1 MTPLEKI
8 IGEIIAAEGP
18 MPIDRYMGLC
28 LGHPVH
34 GYYMSRDPFG
44 EQGDFMTAPEISQIF
59 GELIGV
65 WCAAAWD
72 GHGKART
79 VQSCRTGAGP
89 GNPDGRYP
97 ESRKSHAGLSRRRA
111 DSPG

>member
-34 GYYMSRDPFG
+34 GYYMTGDPFG
-44 EQGDFMTAPEISQIF
+44 ERGDFMTAPGFRISSAS
-59 GELIGV
+59 LWGV
-65 WCAAAWD
+65 FRGGWC
-72 GHGKART
+72 HGNLRNH
-79 VQSCRTGAGP
+79 SCRTVSGP
-89 GNPDGRYP
+89 GNPYG
-97 ESRKSHAGLSRRRA
+97 
-111 DSPG
+111 